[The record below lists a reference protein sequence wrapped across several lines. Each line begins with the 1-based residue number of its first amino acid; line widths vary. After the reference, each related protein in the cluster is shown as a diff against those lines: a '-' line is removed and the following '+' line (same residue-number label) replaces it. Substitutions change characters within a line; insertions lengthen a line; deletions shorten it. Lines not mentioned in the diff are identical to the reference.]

1 MDKLLIVDDD
11 AGIRN
16 QLRWGLAKSYQVL
29 LAEDA
34 HQALEQFRTHQPKV
48 VSLDL
53 GLPPDVD
60 GASEGLRAL
69 GEILGQGRGTKV
81 VVVSGSEDRNH
92 ALKAIE
98 LGAYDFCNK
107 PVDLD
112 ELRAMVAE
120 AVGRQAVRG
129 TFLKNMPAGAGQRL
143 GYDQVGEI
151 ARRHQQRRFS
161 IEIFR

>member
-1 MDKLLIVDDD
+1 MEKLLIVDDD

-34 HQALEQFRTHQPKV
+34 HQALEQFRTHKPLV

-53 GLPPDVD
+53 GLPPDVG
-60 GASEGLRAL
+60 GASEGLRVL

-107 PVDLD
+107 PVDL
-112 ELRAMVAE
+112 ELFMTNVADKVSI
-120 AVGRQAVRG
+120 A
-129 TFLKNMPAGAGQRL
+129 AGQVFYYSTGTADASYIEPRMYGFRL
-143 GYDQVGEI
+143 RYHFGGE
-151 ARRHQQRRFS
+151 
-161 IEIFR
+161 